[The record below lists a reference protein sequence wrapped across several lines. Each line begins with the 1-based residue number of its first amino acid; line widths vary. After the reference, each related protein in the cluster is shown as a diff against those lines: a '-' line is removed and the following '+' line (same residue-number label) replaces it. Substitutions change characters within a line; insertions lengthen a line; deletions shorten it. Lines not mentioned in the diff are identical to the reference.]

1 VSTPKISIVTPS
13 FNQGKFIDEN
23 IQSVLTQNYPNFE
36 HIIIDGGSSDGTVD
50 ILKKYPHLKWV
61 TEPDQGQAS
70 ALNKGFRMATGDV
83 IGWLNS
89 DDSYLP
95 GTFEVVARAFD
106 KSLGWS
112 VVMGDVQ
119 AMDESGRVI
128 GLLQNKPESFRELLQ
143 FWYPGLRAFHQP
155 GIFFSKEAL
164 NQVGLLDESLRFA
177 MDYDL
182 WLRMIQKYE
191 FHRVDVIVATYRFH
205 GASKSSLGW
214 DSFRPE
220 WERVSK
226 RYVGKLSPSQQ
237 TLHFLLYAA
246 CRANIGRWL
255 PPKVRRFVGL
265 PKNKSKERQDSNR
278 KLAREY
284 YRLGLDGER
293 NGDRAKAKE
302 MYQKAMLMRK
312 LSLRYHWAYLRSTM
326 PRSRAH

>member
-1 VSTPKISIVTPS
+1 MREQPKISIITPS

-23 IQSVLTQNYPNFE
+23 IQSVLAQNYPNFE

-61 TEPDQGQAS
+61 SEPDQGQAS

-95 GTFEVVARAFD
+95 RTFEVVARAFD

-119 AMDESGRVI
+119 ATDESGRVI
-128 GLLQNKPESFRELLQ
+128 GLLQNKPKSFRELLQ

-155 GIFFSKEAL
+155 GIFFLKEAL
-164 NQVGLLDESLRFA
+164 NQAGWLDESLHFA

-182 WLRMIQKYE
+182 WLRMIQKHE
-191 FHRVDVIVATYRFH
+191 FHRVDATFARYRFH
-205 GASKSSLGW
+205 AASKSSFGW
-214 DSFRPE
+214 EGFKPE
-220 WERVSK
+220 WERVSE
-226 RYVGKLSPSQQ
+226 RYVGELSPGQKAF
-237 TLHFLLYAA
+237 HVLLYAA
-246 CRANIGRWL
+246 FQANMGSWL
-255 PPKVRRFVGL
+255 PAKLRKLVGL
-265 PKNKSKERQDSNR
+265 PKNKYKDRQDGNR

-284 YRLGLDGER
+284 YRLGLDSER
-293 NGDRAKAKE
+293 NGNRAKARE
-302 MYQKAMLMRK
+302 MYQKAMLTRK
-312 LSLRYHWAYLRSTM
+312 FSFRYHCAYLRSTI
-326 PRSRAH
+326 PR